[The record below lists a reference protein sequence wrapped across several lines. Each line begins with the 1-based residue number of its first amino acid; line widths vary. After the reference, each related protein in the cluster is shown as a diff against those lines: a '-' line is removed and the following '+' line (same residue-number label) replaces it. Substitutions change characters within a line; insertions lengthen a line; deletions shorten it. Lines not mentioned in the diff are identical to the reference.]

1 MTIIRDQASPP
12 PRSRWVRRRTLAMLA
27 LALSLLAV
35 VAAWGWGRM
44 QPAPPAVAVGS
55 ERGAAIA
62 RQAEVAFA
70 DAERLWRRALPDG
83 SGRGYDPARLV
94 FFSRA
99 TGTPC
104 AGGALVSG
112 SFYCPETGI
121 AAVDLVQLDLLGRR
135 LGRERELGVA
145 LVAARLAA
153 EHLQRELGVLDAA
166 ALRLIGARRA
176 RRAEL
181 AAELALQADCLTG
194 AWAAAT
200 GLGAVPDGFYDQL
213 VWSARNLVDDL
224 GRDGVRVAAEFD
236 PFAPGSRE
244 ARAAAF
250 ARGYAAGAVAG
261 CPPPAALAAG

>member
-1 MTIIRDQASPP
+1 MTTTRDQAAPP
-12 PRSRWVRRRTLAMLA
+12 PRSRPARVRTLAA
-27 LALSLLAV
+27 LALSLSLFAV
-35 VAAWGWGRM
+35 LAAWAWGRM
-44 QPAPPAVAVGS
+44 QPAPSQIPAGAGQT
-55 ERGAAIA
+55 AAIA
-62 RQAEVAFA
+62 RQVEVGFA
-70 DAERLWRRALPDG
+70 AAERLWRRALPDG

-112 SFYCPETGI
+112 SFYCPETGT
-121 AAVDLVQLDLLGRR
+121 AAFDLVQLDLLG
-135 LGRERELGVA
+135 G
-145 LVAARLAA
+145 RLAA
-153 EHLQRELGVLDAA
+153 EHLQREQGVFDAA
-166 ALRLIGARRA
+166 ALRLIGAGRA
-176 RRAEL
+176 ARAEL
-181 AAELALQADCLTG
+181 AAALALQADCLTG

-200 GLGAVPDGFYDQL
+200 GLALPEGFYDQL

-250 ARGYAAGAVAG
+250 ARGYAAGAIAA
-261 CPPPAALAAG
+261 CPPPAALATG